1 MTKKEFMKDFEDAVL
16 EDVRDRQDCKDGW
29 NSLMDSYIEDGMLK
43 ESARKWINPYLR
55 RFHE

>member
-29 NSLMDSYIEDGMLK
+29 NSLMDSYIED
-43 ESARKWINPYLR
+43 
-55 RFHE
+55 